1 LHENTCKKI
10 FYAKLLKHVD
20 KKKWS
25 EFRFSTLC
33 VDEMWLEHL
42 TANTNIA
49 TVLGS
54 IPASVDTVE
63 YEGAAD

>member
-1 LHENTCKKI
+1 MKKKNI
-10 FYAKLLKHVD
+10 LCEFMKHVD

-25 EFRFSTLC
+25 EFRCSTLC

-42 TANTNIA
+42 TANANIV

-63 YEGAAD
+63 YGAAD